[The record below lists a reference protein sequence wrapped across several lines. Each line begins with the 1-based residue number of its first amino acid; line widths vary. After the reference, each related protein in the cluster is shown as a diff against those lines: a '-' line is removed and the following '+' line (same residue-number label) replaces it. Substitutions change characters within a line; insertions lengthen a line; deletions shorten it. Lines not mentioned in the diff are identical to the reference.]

1 MTQKLKIFVIILHKQ
16 CIKRW
21 KKIIF
26 SYILFFN
33 HEVISCERQFFW
45 YIFLKP
51 IFALINQ
58 NSNSFHEGFIQ
69 INIFY
74 HLLHARPSILD
85 DEDLWGVCVAKKS
98 MRDFAIH
105 TCNFF
110 RSRFIPLHTLCRE
123 RELPFSLAIA
133 WLMNKLE
140 FLWTLSSSYNFTFV
154 TNNQQ
159 DLSLAQFNA
168 CSSYSK
174 AWTWRVLFGVL
185 ILIWW
190 F

>member
-1 MTQKLKIFVIILHKQ
+1 M
-16 CIKRW
+16 
-21 KKIIF
+21 
-26 SYILFFN
+26 
-33 HEVISCERQFFW
+33 
-45 YIFLKP
+45 
-51 IFALINQ
+51 
-58 NSNSFHEGFIQ
+58 Q

-85 DEDLWGVCVAKKS
+85 DEDLWGFALQKS
-98 MRDFAIH
+98 RWEISQYIRAIFSEADSFH
-105 TCNFF
+105 
-110 RSRFIPLHTLCRE
+110 FILYVERE
-123 RELPFSLAIA
+123 RLRQYELPFSLAIA

-154 TNNQQ
+154 TNNHQG
-159 DLSLAQFNA
+159 LSLAQFNA

>member
-1 MTQKLKIFVIILHKQ
+1 MHK
-16 CIKRW
+16 KMK

-105 TCNFF
+105 IRAIFSEADSF
-110 RSRFIPLHTLCRE
+110 HFILYVE
-123 RELPFSLAIA
+123 REAQAI
-133 WLMNKLE
+133 
-140 FLWTLSSSYNFTFV
+140 WTTLLSSHCLIDEQAWV
-154 TNNQQ
+154 
-159 DLSLAQFNA
+159 SLNPILFLQFHFCN
-168 CSSYSK
+168 
-174 AWTWRVLFGVL
+174 
-185 ILIWW
+185 
-190 F
+190 

>member
-1 MTQKLKIFVIILHKQ
+1 MHK
-16 CIKRW
+16 KMK

-123 RELPFSLAIA
+123 REAQAI
-133 WLMNKLE
+133 
-140 FLWTLSSSYNFTFV
+140 WTTLLSSHCLIDEQAWV
-154 TNNQQ
+154 
-159 DLSLAQFNA
+159 SLNPILFLQFHFCN
-168 CSSYSK
+168 
-174 AWTWRVLFGVL
+174 
-185 ILIWW
+185 
-190 F
+190 